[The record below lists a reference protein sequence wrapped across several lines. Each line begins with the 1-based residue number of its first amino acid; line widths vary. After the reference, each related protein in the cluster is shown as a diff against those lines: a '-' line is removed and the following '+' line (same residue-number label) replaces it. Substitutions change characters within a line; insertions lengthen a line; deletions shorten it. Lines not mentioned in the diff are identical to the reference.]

1 MSVPIWAI
9 VKKILSVFLA
19 IIVILTVN
27 FCLFYVLLGDP
38 HYVFNTKGGSPEL
51 GDLRTERF
59 HLDDPI
65 YLQYFHYIAD
75 TLTGDLRTSQTPLGG
90 TGEIGDFI
98 WNSIGFTLLLF
109 VTVASLSIA
118 FGVLLEYLA
127 LRSRSR
133 VTGHAVHFLSLVLLS
148 IPVLSLGVLLLLLSI
163 ELDIGLPFGGNGTE
177 RTDQGLGVVMSIIE
191 HLLLPAL
198 VGVLATVGMFVLL
211 ARAGISELAYSNG
224 ILKEATHQ
232 VSRRKSI
239 FLGLFLIRPFLQ
251 FFLALTMSCVLIIEV
266 LFSYGGLGER
276 IWDAVNYRDFSLMMA
291 CFFVISMIVL
301 AADTVASGILSL
313 ARGAK
318 FHDSAIGWV
327 HHERG
332 STKAQKIQMASTS
345 RRTALFEFAKKM
357 WNGYKG
363 STLGMLALL
372 ALIVLIAVGVLAP
385 FLSTVG
391 DPMSSRSFDAR
402 NLPPSFE
409 RSPIAGWLHPLGT
422 DHYGRD
428 VYSMWLLAARPAV
441 LGVLSVALGA
451 VLIGALVGV
460 AASKTTRIDER
471 VASLL
476 DFLLTIPA
484 RAFLA
489 IPFYVLAM
497 AAFLV
502 MAIAGHRW
510 TNAFSVFLILA
521 IYSWAWVVVAR
532 RVRAHARARS
542 GAESEVEVV
551 ISSRTM
557 LPAILSSTLLVAK
570 FAVAVSAIWQASSDF
585 IGIGSRNETWTGML
599 NDAYAYGAYLLGDW
613 HLILPPILGFF
624 LLTAS
629 VFVILDRLEAVANR
643 IEAQPSAGVVAIAAP
658 ETDTT
663 SQ

>member
-1 MSVPIWAI
+1 MSAPIWAI
-9 VKKILSVFLA
+9 VKKTLSIFLA

-38 HYVFNTKGGSPEL
+38 HDTFNMKGGATGLRDS
-51 GDLRTERF
+51 RTERF

-75 TLTGDLRTSQTPLGG
+75 TLTGDLRTSLTPMGG

-98 WNSIGFTLLLF
+98 WSSIGFTLLLF

-133 VTGHAVHFLSLVLLS
+133 ITGHAVHFLSLVLLS
-148 IPVLSLGVLLLLLSI
+148 IPVLSLGVLLLLMFI
-163 ELDIGLPFGGNGTE
+163 DLDIRIPLGGNGME
-177 RTDQGLGVVMSIIE
+177 RTGPGLSTVTSILE
-191 HLLLPAL
+191 HLFLPAL
-198 VGVLATVGMFVLL
+198 IGVLATVGMFVLL

-224 ILKEATHQ
+224 ILEERARQ
-232 VSRRKSI
+232 ISRRKSI

-251 FFLALTMSCVLIIEV
+251 FFLALTMSCVLVIEV
-266 LFSYGGLGER
+266 LFSYGGLGEL
-276 IWDAVNYRDFSLMMA
+276 IWRAIYYRDFSLMMA

-301 AADTVASGILSL
+301 AADIVASGILSL

-318 FHDSAIGWV
+318 FNDLANGWV
-327 HHERG
+327 HNERG
-332 STKAQKIQMASTS
+332 SKNAQEIQRASTS
-345 RRTALFEFAKKM
+345 RRIALFEFAKKM
-357 WNGYKG
+357 WKGYKG

-372 ALIVLIAVGVLAP
+372 ALVVLIAVGALASS
-385 FLSTVG
+385 LSTVG
-391 DPMSSRSFDAR
+391 DPMSPRSFDAS

-409 RSPIAGWLHPLGT
+409 RSPVTGWLHPFGT
-422 DHYGRD
+422 DYHGRD
-428 VYSMWLLAARPAV
+428 VYSMWLLAARHAV
-441 LGVLSVALGA
+441 PEALSIALGTI
-451 VLIGALVGV
+451 LIGALVGV
-460 AASKTTRIDER
+460 AASKTTRIDEG

-502 MAIAGHRW
+502 MAMAGHRW
-510 TNAFSVFLILA
+510 TNASSVFLILA
-521 IYSWAWVVVAR
+521 IYSWAWVVVTR
-532 RVRAHARARS
+532 RVRAHARAKS
-542 GAESEVEVV
+542 GAKSEVGLA

-570 FAVAVSAIWQASSDF
+570 FAVVVSVIWQASSDF
-585 IGIGSRNETWTGML
+585 IGIGSRSVTWTGML
-599 NDAYAYGAYLLGDW
+599 NDAYAYGAYLAGDW
-613 HLILPPILGFF
+613 HLILAPILGFF

-643 IEAQPSAGVVAIAAP
+643 IEAQPSASALAIAAP
-658 ETDTT
+658 ETEIA
-663 SQ
+663 SL